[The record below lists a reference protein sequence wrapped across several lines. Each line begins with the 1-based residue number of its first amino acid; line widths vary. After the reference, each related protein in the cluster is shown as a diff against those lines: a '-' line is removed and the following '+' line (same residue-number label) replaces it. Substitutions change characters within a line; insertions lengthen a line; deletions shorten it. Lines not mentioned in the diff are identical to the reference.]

1 MHQKDTHIIQESTK
15 MPDMNSVGS
24 ALLITLGFLTVSVL
38 VVGAAMWWLYRF
50 FKNNDDQD
58 IDKK

>member
-1 MHQKDTHIIQESTK
+1 MHQKDTHKRQDFIK

-24 ALLITLGFLTVSVL
+24 ALLITLGFLTVSIL

-50 FKNNDDQD
+50 FKNNDDQE
-58 IDKK
+58 IKQK